1 MSKID
6 DFFDTKSIE
15 KISEIVGQ
23 EMSTLNELQDF
34 RDKDKMLCVW
44 IEEFKNLLTGDLS
57 EKFDNIQKLS
67 YQLDKYYFTLA
78 YILGSKNAKKFGQI

>member
-1 MSKID
+1 MSMIN

-15 KISEIVGQ
+15 KIGEIVEQ

-34 RDKDKMLCVW
+34 RDKDKMLCVCT
-44 IEEFKNLLTGDLS
+44 EEFKNLLTGDLS

-78 YILGSKNAKKFGQI
+78 YILGSKNAKKFGKI

>member
-1 MSKID
+1 
-6 DFFDTKSIE
+6 
-15 KISEIVGQ
+15 
-23 EMSTLNELQDF
+23 
-34 RDKDKMLCVW
+34 MLCVC

>member
-34 RDKDKMLCVW
+34 RDKDKMLCVC

-57 EKFDNIQKLS
+57 EKFDKIQKLS

>member
-1 MSKID
+1 MSMID

-15 KISEIVGQ
+15 KISEIVEQ

-34 RDKDKMLCVW
+34 RYKDKMLCVCT
-44 IEEFKNLLTGDLS
+44 EEFKNLLTDDLS
-57 EKFDNIQKLS
+57 VKFDNIQKLS

-78 YILGSKNAKKFGQI
+78 YILGSKNAKKFGKI